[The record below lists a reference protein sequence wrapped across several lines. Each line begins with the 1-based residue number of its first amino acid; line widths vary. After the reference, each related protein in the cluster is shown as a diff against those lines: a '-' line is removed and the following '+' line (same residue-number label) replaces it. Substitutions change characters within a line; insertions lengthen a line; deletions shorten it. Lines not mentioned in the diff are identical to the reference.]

1 MKKKL
6 ICWIAICLLIGL
18 SVLTAMVSGNWF
30 VPMLLVFIIG
40 APLCEYFDGLE
51 KRDGRTRSAAD
62 EARRLQD
69 ER

>member
-6 ICWIAICLLIGL
+6 ICWIGL

-30 VPMLLVFIIG
+30 VPMLLVLVIG

-51 KRDGRTRSAAD
+51 KRSRRFRSA
-62 EARRLQD
+62 EEEIKRLRRSYD